1 MENEYKK
8 RLYSVGKEVAL
19 EAGKFIK
26 KSYEGKIEVEFKGR
40 IDIVTDIDRKAEEI
54 IVNGIRKNFP
64 DHNIITEETGFE
76 QTNSD
81 TRWIID
87 PLDGT
92 TNFSHGFPFFC
103 VAVGIE
109 YKNEVIIGFVY
120 DPLRE
125 EMFEAEKGEPALMN
139 MREIKP
145 SKIDRLEHA
154 LLATGFPYD
163 IKESSN
169 NNVNYFNHMIFKAQ
183 AVRRAGSA
191 ALDLCYIAS
200 GRLDGY
206 WEIKLSPWD
215 TAAAGLIVEQAGGR
229 ITDFDGNRMSI
240 LHKQIAASNG
250 IIREEM
256 LRELRVRS

>member
-1 MENEYKK
+1 MEREYKD
-8 RLYSVGKEVAL
+8 RLYSIGKELTV
-19 EAGKFIK
+19 EAGKFIRE
-26 KSYEGKIEVEFKGR
+26 SYEGKIEVKFKGR
-40 IDIVTDIDRKAEEI
+40 IDIVTDIDKKAESI
-54 IVNGIRKNFP
+54 IVNGIKENFP
-64 DHNIITEETGFE
+64 DHNIITEETDFE
-76 QTNSD
+76 QGDSD

-103 VAVGIE
+103 VSVGIE

-125 EMFEAEKGEPALMN
+125 EMFEAKKGESALLN
-139 MREIKP
+139 GKRIKP
-145 SKIDRLEHA
+145 SSIDNLEHS

-163 IKESSN
+163 IKESEN
-169 NNVNYFNHMIFKAQ
+169 NNVDYFNHMIFKAQ

-191 ALDLCYIAS
+191 ALDLCYIAC

-215 TAAAGLIVEQAGGR
+215 TAAAGLIVKEAGGR
-229 ITDFDGNRMSI
+229 ITDFDGRQASI
-240 LHKQIAASNG
+240 LHKQIAATNG
-250 IIREEM
+250 VIHEEM
-256 LRELRVRS
+256 LRELGVKS